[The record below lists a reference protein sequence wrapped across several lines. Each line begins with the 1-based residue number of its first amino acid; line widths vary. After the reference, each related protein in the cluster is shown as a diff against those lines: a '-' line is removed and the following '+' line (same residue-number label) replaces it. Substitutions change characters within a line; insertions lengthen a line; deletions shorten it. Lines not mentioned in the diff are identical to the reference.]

1 MLIEKIE
8 KKNSIPIIIG
18 GLGKEEGARLKKEKS
33 VRRLGGELLG
43 C

>member
-1 MLIEKIE
+1 MKIE
-8 KKNSIPIIIG
+8 KNDSIPIG
-18 GLGKEEGARLKKEKS
+18 GLEKEEGARLKKEKS